1 MSQSTAHDLPEYRTG
16 LSRPVHPKPFTIGS
30 GFNAR
35 HFSEEM
41 FDGLMDPL
49 LMVDHFVM
57 TEPTFEPHL
66 HAGMSA
72 VSIMFEDGQGD
83 LMNRDTLGHNIAI
96 RPGDVYWLA
105 AGSGAAHE
113 ERPAKGARA
122 HGLQVFVN
130 LPARLKGEPAR
141 SLHIQAED
149 VPALVGDGY
158 RVRVLFGRSGE
169 MVGADGTPEDIT
181 ILDGFLAP
189 GGRFRHALSDGWRAL
204 VYAAEGNL
212 VVRSGDDSQ
221 ALVEGA
227 ALTADAAD
235 VVVEATAD
243 AHFALFAAKPIRE
256 RFVKHGPLVMSSEA
270 DVRQTLADYASG
282 RFGRM
287 TA

>member
-1 MSQSTAHDLPEYRTG
+1 MRQSTALDLPEYQKG
-16 LSRPVHPKPFTIGS
+16 LSKPVYAKPFTIGQ

-41 FDGLMDPL
+41 FDGQMDPL

-57 TEPTFEPHL
+57 TEPTFRPHL

-72 VSIMFEDGQGD
+72 VTIMFEDAHGD
-83 LMNRDTLGHNIAI
+83 FINRDTLGHNIAI

-113 ERPAKGARA
+113 ERPAAGARA

-141 SLHIQAED
+141 SLHIRAED
-149 VPALVGDGY
+149 VPALVRQGY
-158 RVRVLFGRSGE
+158 RVRVLFGRSGDA
-169 MVGADGTPEDIT
+169 VGAGGTPEDIT
-181 ILDGFLAP
+181 ILDGVLAP
-189 GGRFRHALSDGWRAL
+189 DGRFAHALPDGWRAL
-204 VYAAEGNL
+204 VYAAEGSL

-221 ALVEGA
+221 TLEEGS
-227 ALTADAAD
+227 ALTLNSAA
-235 VVVEATAD
+235 VVVEAKAD

-270 DVRQTLADYASG
+270 DIRRTLADYAGG

-287 TA
+287 PS